1 LSGPS
6 YGSNQDQ
13 IMDITVLLEA
23 GLWSDSAIQKL
34 MKIRGHTAGSLLE
47 YAMDR
52 QKEELLELGQSIAL
66 KAATLLQLQKSFEVL
81 VNRSVLQERLKLQ
94 NELLKRD
101 LKAID
106 VPVIKDA
113 KLVEQ
118 EAVQD
123 VHE

>member
-1 LSGPS
+1 
-6 YGSNQDQ
+6 
-13 IMDITVLLEA
+13 MLLEA

-34 MKIRGHTAGSLLE
+34 MKDKGHTAGSLLE

-52 QKEELLELGQSIAL
+52 QKQELIELDQSIAQ
-66 KAATLLQLQKSFEVL
+66 KAATLLQLQKSYEVL

-101 LKAID
+101 LFAID
-106 VPVIKDA
+106 VPMVKDA

-118 EAVQD
+118 DTLPEALKDASQEA
-123 VHE
+123 HEPSDKG